1 MFPALMAL
9 IALQLAAV
17 PRQPVAS
24 SRSGNYN
31 HRRSKSYL
39 RWQYRTPPAGTTA
52 AQIGGRAGWLGPPAA
67 TLPKWLLKGSC
78 RTSLPENPVLISGSP
93 QSPACIWS
101 EREKMWPSPEILGRL
116 MPP

>member
-1 MFPALMAL
+1 MFPALTAL
-9 IALQLAAV
+9 FALQLAAV

-24 SRSGNYN
+24 SRSGHYN
-31 HRRSKSYL
+31 PQAEQELLEMAISNAPGWDYRRSN
-39 RWQYRTPPAGTTA
+39 WRT
-52 AQIGGRAGWLGPPAA
+52 GWLGPPAA

-78 RTSLPENPVLISGSP
+78 RTSFPENPVLISGSP